1 MPNEIPQF
9 FLNSRR
15 QRLYSVLHLADEAQK
30 QHDFAVVVCAPLFEE
45 KLWSHRV
52 LVNYA
57 RSLAAQ
63 GIPVLRFDY
72 FGDGESEGRF
82 EEATVTS
89 RVADIL
95 DAVEFCRSRAGV
107 RRIFLL
113 GLGYGAVLAL
123 SAARSG
129 DVDGIVAWAPIM
141 SGEQYTSDLLRAH
154 LGAQVVLHRKVI
166 HDREA
171 LVQQIMSGEFVN
183 VEGYEIGN
191 PFFSELVATDTRK
204 LIEEQT
210 RQVVLVQIAP
220 GERIDP
226 QYASFAQS
234 TDSRVQFFSV
244 RELKFWAQQKTIYSP
259 CELLF
264 QRTTQWLI
272 ETKAA

>member
-15 QRLYSVLHLADEAQK
+15 QRLYSILHLADATQK
-30 QHDFAVVVCAPLFEE
+30 QHDFAVVFCAPLFEE

-63 GIPVLRFDY
+63 GIAALRFDY

-107 RRIFLL
+107 RRIVLL

-123 SAARSG
+123 AAARTG

-171 LVQQIMSGEFVN
+171 LVQKIMNGEFVN
-183 VEGYEIGN
+183 IEGYEIGN

-210 RQVVLVQIAP
+210 RPVVVVQIAP
-220 GERIDP
+220 GERIDS

-234 TDSRVQFFSV
+234 TDSRVQFFPV

-272 ETKAA
+272 ETRAA

>member
-9 FLNSRR
+9 FSNTRR

-30 QHDFAVVVCAPLFEE
+30 EHDFGVVFCAPLFEE

-82 EEATVTS
+82 EEATVSS

-95 DAVEFCRSRAGV
+95 DAVEFCRSRSGV

-113 GLGYGAVLAL
+113 GLCYGAALAL

-129 DVDGIVAWAPIM
+129 AVDGIVAWAPIM
-141 SGEQYTSDLLRAH
+141 NGEQYASDLLRAH

-171 LVQQIMSGEFVN
+171 LMQQIRNGESVN
-183 VEGYEIGN
+183 IEGYEIGN

-210 RQVVLVQIAP
+210 KQVALVQIAP
-220 GERIDP
+220 AERIDS
-226 QYASFAQS
+226 QYAPFAQS
-234 TDSRVQFFSV
+234 TDSRVHFFSV
-244 RELKFWAQQKTIYSP
+244 RELKFWVQQKTIYSP
-259 CELLF
+259 CEMLF

-272 ETKAA
+272 ETRAA